1 MREEEVVIGTLSQL
15 LDAPRPLIVDKKWA
29 AEVGY
34 DDEGTKRYSALGQ
47 HRDQSHVVGLGRF

>member
-47 HRDQSHVVGLGRF
+47 HRDQRRG